1 MTEDQE
7 LSFFISRY
15 EANPQDYDAVAAL
28 VKAYRARNMVD
39 EAQQFEDYLLT
50 LTPPPRKP
58 SAAKLAEMAK
68 KNREKGTGPVTMTC
82 CALAALTGLLVGGG
96 MIPKEGFGGALLYM
110 FAFGGSALF
119 VLLPAII
126 AEARDITS
134 KWGVFIVDLILGPLV
149 IGWIISLIWA
159 VSAAK
164 GPRSRW

>member
-1 MTEDQE
+1 MTDDQE
-7 LSFFISRY
+7 LAFFISRY
-15 EANPQDYDAVAAL
+15 EANPHDYDAVAAL
-28 VKAYRARNMVD
+28 VRAYRARNMVD

-58 SAAKLAEMAK
+58 SPEKLAAIAE

-82 CALAALTGLLVGGG
+82 CALALLVGLLFSFSFFV
-96 MIPKEGFGGALLYM
+96 KEGFGGGLLSI
-110 FAFGGSALF
+110 FAIGGSFLF
-119 VLLPAII
+119 VMIPAII
-126 AEARDITS
+126 AEGRDITS